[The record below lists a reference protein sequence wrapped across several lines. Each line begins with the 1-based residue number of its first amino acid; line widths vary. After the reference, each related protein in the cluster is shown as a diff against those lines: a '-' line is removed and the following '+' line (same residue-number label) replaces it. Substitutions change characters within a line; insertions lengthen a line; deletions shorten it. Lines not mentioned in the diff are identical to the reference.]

1 MDRII
6 PPLNDT
12 QKVMVMAAARALL
25 TVANGGPVPF
35 RHQGRTIR
43 GIDCIGVLAAAF
55 GVLGY
60 PIEDRTD
67 YGRLPA
73 DRKLSASLQLHFGE
87 PVLRAPV
94 AAGALQP
101 CDVVTMAW
109 GAENSHVGLV
119 VPHPHGVGLVHAYL
133 SAQRVI
139 EHRIDD
145 LWRSRITEV
154 YRP

>member
-6 PPLNDT
+6 PPLSDDEKA
-12 QKVMVMAAARALL
+12 QVIAAARALL
-25 TVANGGPVPF
+25 TVVNGRAVPF
-35 RHQGRTIR
+35 RHQGRTLR

-73 DRKLSASLQLHFGE
+73 DRKLSASLELHFGP
-87 PVLRAPV
+87 PVQRGPV
-94 AAGALQP
+94 PADVLQP
-101 CDVVTMAW
+101 CDVVAMAW
-109 GAENSHVGLV
+109 GSENTHVGLV